1 MLPRQK
7 ESSMVQHRDP
17 CFVIADGGHL
27 RLVKPAEDNALH
39 TVEAVD
45 AATVHKKTHDLV
57 SDRPGR
63 SHESAT
69 VTRHA
74 IAPRHD
80 PHELEKIRFAHF
92 IGEKLNEDNAAGL
105 FNELILVAP
114 APILAEMR
122 DKLDKPTEAKVTG
135 TLAKDLTKVPDHEL
149 YPHLKQWVRPT
160 HRA

>member
-1 MLPRQK
+1 
-7 ESSMVQHRDP
+7 MVQHRIS
-17 CFVIADGGHL
+17 CFVIADGGHA
-27 RLVKPAEDNALH
+27 RFVYPAADNALR
-39 TVEAVD
+39 
-45 AATVHKKTHDLV
+45 THDSFDSTHLHDKSMDLG

-63 SHESAT
+63 SFESGS

-80 PHELEKIRFAHF
+80 PHEMAKTRFEQFVASKVCEAS
-92 IGEKLNEDNAAGL
+92 GTGA

-114 APILAEMR
+114 AEVLQTLKDGLNEPTAA
-122 DKLDKPTEAKVTG
+122 KLIG

-149 YPHLKQWVRPT
+149 YPHLKEWVRPT